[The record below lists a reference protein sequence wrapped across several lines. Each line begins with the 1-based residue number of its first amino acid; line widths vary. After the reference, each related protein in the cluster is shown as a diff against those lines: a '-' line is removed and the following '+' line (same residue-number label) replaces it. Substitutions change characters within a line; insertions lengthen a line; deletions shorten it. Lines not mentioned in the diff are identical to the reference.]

1 LRSQYQKSST
11 VLPVPEKG
19 GDRSIH
25 TPVEGVYMRDVE
37 TGVKLGVQD
46 VEPRV
51 ILLVAALKK
60 KLVL

>member
-1 LRSQYQKSST
+1 
-11 VLPVPEKG
+11 
-19 GDRSIH
+19 
-25 TPVEGVYMRDVE
+25 MRDVE